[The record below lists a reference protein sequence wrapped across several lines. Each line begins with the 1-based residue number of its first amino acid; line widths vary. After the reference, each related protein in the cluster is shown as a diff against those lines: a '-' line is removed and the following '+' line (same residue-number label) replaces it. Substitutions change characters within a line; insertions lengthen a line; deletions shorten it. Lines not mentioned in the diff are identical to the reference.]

1 MHTQIGKGT
10 PDMQDVARE
19 LTSEEL
25 ETVGGGL
32 AIGRIIYYV
41 CIADLFYDFAK
52 GVSDG
57 YSGRAN

>member
-1 MHTQIGKGT
+1 
-10 PDMQDVARE
+10 MQDFARE
-19 LTSEEL
+19 LTPEEL

-41 CIADLFYDFAK
+41 GIADLFYDFAK

-57 YSGRAN
+57 YSSRAN